1 MKQQHATTPAGD
13 QLGALLYAWDRE
25 RRDRLV
31 LEMEWPET
39 PPDAPAP
46 QQVPTMAQRGASSAQ
61 IRQTIDGEEKLCTR
75 CQDWWPNDDEFFYAT
90 RSAVQGRIR
99 LSSHCKACHNECV
112 KLARVRKVRA
122 S

>member
-1 MKQQHATTPAGD
+1 MRSAASQSPAGD
-13 QLGALLYAWDRE
+13 QLGALLYAWDRQQ
-25 RRDRLV
+25 RDRRV
-31 LEMEWPET
+31 LEMDWPET
-39 PPDAPAP
+39 PPDEPVTKS
-46 QQVPTMAQRGASSAQ
+46 VPTMAQRGASFAQ

-75 CQDWWPNDDEFFYAT
+75 CAEWWPNDDEFFYAT